1 MKKLLPFCKEEDFL
15 FLINIFSLYFFCPA
29 VIDRLRYIVRCTLG
43 KLACARP
50 CLSPSDE
57 AS

>member
-1 MKKLLPFCKEEDFL
+1 MKKILPFCKEEDFL
-15 FLINIFSLYFFCPA
+15 FLINIFSLYFLPD